1 MATSKEY
8 LNYVLDLL
16 SELDEITYRAMMGEY
31 IIYYRGRIAGGIYDN
46 RLLIKPVETAKRL
59 MPEASFEIPYKGAKE
74 MILIEEENKTI
85 LRELFVAIYEEL
97 PVPKPRKKKTNS

>member
-1 MATSKEY
+1 MSTSKEY

-46 RLLIKPVETAKRL
+46 RLLIKPVEAAKRL
-59 MPEASFEIPYKGAKE
+59 MPEAVFEIPYKGAKE
-74 MILIEEENKTI
+74 MILIEEENKTA
-85 LRELFVAIYEEL
+85 LKELFEAIYEEL
-97 PVPKPRKKKTNS
+97 PVPKPRKKKTDL

>member
-1 MATSKEY
+1 MSTSKEY

-46 RLLIKPVETAKRL
+46 RLLIKPVETAK
-59 MPEASFEIPYKGAKE
+59 K
-74 MILIEEENKTI
+74 LITI
-85 LRELFVAIYEEL
+85 KLI
-97 PVPKPRKKKTNS
+97 

>member
-1 MATSKEY
+1 MSTSKEY

-46 RLLIKPVETAKRL
+46 RLLIKPVETAKKL

-74 MILIEEENKTI
+74 MILIAVSYTH
-85 LRELFVAIYEEL
+85 LRAHETF
-97 PVPKPRKKKTNS
+97 

>member
-1 MATSKEY
+1 MSTSKEY

-46 RLLIKPVETAKRL
+46 RLLIKPVETAKKL

-74 MILIEEENKTI
+74 MILIEEENK
-85 LRELFVAIYEEL
+85 
-97 PVPKPRKKKTNS
+97 PS

>member
-1 MATSKEY
+1 MSTSKEY
-8 LNYVLDLL
+8 LNYVMDLL

-46 RLLIKPVETAKRL
+46 RLLIKPVETAKKL

-74 MILIEEENKTI
+74 MILIEEENKTV
-85 LRELFVAIYEEL
+85 LRELFEAIYEEL
-97 PVPKPRKKKTNS
+97 PVPKPRKKKTNL

>member
-1 MATSKEY
+1 MSTSKEY

-46 RLLIKPVETAKRL
+46 RLLIKPVETAKKL
-59 MPEASFEIPYKGAKE
+59 MPKASCEIPYKGAKE
-74 MILIEEENKTI
+74 MILIEEENKTV
-85 LRELFVAIYEEL
+85 LRELFEAIYEEL
-97 PVPKPRKKKTNS
+97 PVPKPRKKKTNL

>member
-1 MATSKEY
+1 MSTSKEY

-46 RLLIKPVETAKRL
+46 RLLIKPVETAKKL

-74 MILIEEENKTI
+74 MILIEEENKTG
-85 LRELFVAIYEEL
+85 LRELFEAIYEEL
-97 PVPKPRKKKTNS
+97 PVPKPRKKKTNL